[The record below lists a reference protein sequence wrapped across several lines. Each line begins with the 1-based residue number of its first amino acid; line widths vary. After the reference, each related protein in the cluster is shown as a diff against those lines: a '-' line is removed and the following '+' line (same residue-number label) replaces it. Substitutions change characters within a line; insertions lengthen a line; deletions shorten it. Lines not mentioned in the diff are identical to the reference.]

1 MVGQSKKD
9 PGFANRVFESR
20 QKLRLS
26 QMQLAKKI
34 GSSKGTIQN
43 YEAGTLPK
51 GEYAINLAKVFDCSI
66 DWLLTGLER
75 EESSKLGTGDTQLPK
90 VIIEH
95 QDIIR
100 KFDDPILGK
109 MLNEHLIEIQETDE
123 TLFQSAIQSIKSL
136 LDVARALKNA
146 KGQVGIRPT
155 DELIRKVEG
164 NKARGGKE
172 EGDTGKEG
180 TNDR

>member
-1 MVGQSKKD
+1 M
-9 PGFANRVFESR
+9 
-20 QKLRLS
+20 
-26 QMQLAKKI
+26 
-34 GSSKGTIQN
+34 
-43 YEAGTLPK
+43 
-51 GEYAINLAKVFDCSI
+51 
-66 DWLLTGLER
+66 
-75 EESSKLGTGDTQLPK
+75 GTGDTQLPK